1 MFEDYSRNRR
11 FVSWLESVAK
21 GARPGYPEPEAFTD
35 DASSFLA
42 RFDRMRSDQRTLDK
56 CYRELLTGI
65 GELAEVSPQAPP
77 AEVLDAL
84 NRKFRAAEEAGARQ
98 IAEHETALETFRE
111 ERDAARAELE
121 ATQAKLAEARSELQR
136 QQRKLD
142 PVLRYAYNLR
152 RLVQRIHARG
162 ELTPSIRRYIEE
174 LLEAGGASV
183 NGSAAHT
190 TKPQTANST
199 STIS

>member
-11 FVSWLESVAK
+11 FVGWLESVAE
-21 GARPGYPEPEAFTD
+21 GARAGYPEPASFAD

-65 GELAEVSPQAPP
+65 GEVAEVSPQAPP

-84 NRKFRAAEEAGARQ
+84 ERKLGAAEEAGSRQ
-98 IAEHETALETFRE
+98 IAEHESALGTLRE
-111 ERDAARAELE
+111 ELDAARAELE
-121 ATQAKLAEARSELQR
+121 RTQAKLAEARSELQR
-136 QQRKLD
+136 EQRKLD

-152 RLVQRIHARG
+152 RLVQKIHARG
-162 ELTPSIRRYIEE
+162 ELTPSISRYIEE

-183 NGSAAHT
+183 NASAPLDIKSRST
-190 TKPQTANST
+190 NST
-199 STIS
+199 STVT